1 MRIIESSQLELVR
14 DGEIPAHIGVI
25 MDGNGRWA
33 QMRDLSRSEGH
44 AAAEAA
50 VVATVDAC
58 LELGVQWLTAYAF
71 STENWSREEEEVAFL
86 MRFDEWLLRKERR
99 IELRDKGVQV
109 RFVGRLDDDRIPP
122 RSREW
127 LDETME
133 MTAHNDRMVLAI
145 AFNYGGQAELV
156 DACNALIAA
165 GQGPIDAAQLQQAMY
180 TPDMP
185 EMDLVLRT
193 SAEHRL
199 SNFFPW
205 HASYA
210 ELVFPDTLW
219 PDIRGWHIY
228 SAVAEYQQRRRRRGA
243 ASTDGR
249 DS

>member
-1 MRIIESSQLELVR
+1 VRIIESSQIDLVR
-14 DGEIPAHIGVI
+14 SGEIPNHIGVI

-58 LELGVQWLTAYAF
+58 LDLGVRWLTAYAF
-71 STENWSREEEEVAFL
+71 STENWTRDQEEVAFL

-109 RFVGRLDDDRIPP
+109 RFIGRIDDERIPP
-122 RSREW
+122 DSRAW
-127 LDETME
+127 LTETME
-133 MTAHNDRMVLAI
+133 MTAHNDRLVLAI
-145 AFNYGGQAELV
+145 AFNYGGRAELV
-156 DACNALIAA
+156 DAVNSLMAA
-165 GQGPIDAAQLQQAMY
+165 GVGPVDEQQLHDALYAS
-180 TPDMP
+180 DMP
-185 EMDLVLRT
+185 EMDLVFRT
-193 SAEHRL
+193 SSEHRL

-219 PDIRGWHIY
+219 PDVREWHIY

-243 ASTDGR
+243 ASVE
-249 DS
+249 